1 MSQTKNPLKRP
12 SKTDKIGK
20 KLFHVGVYGILIKN
34 KKILLIKKSR
44 GAYRGMYD
52 LPGGGIEF
60 GEKIEKT
67 LKREFIEETGVVL
80 DSYLFLGNNEYF
92 CDYVNDSGEPRSL
105 HHIGLYY
112 KVTASLQAIKSDPDG
127 QDSLGAE
134 FINIEEINKIKIAP
148 IAKKMINRVIK
159 KACC

>member
-1 MSQTKNPLKRP
+1 MTNLSNER
-12 SKTDKIGK
+12 
-20 KLFHVGVYGILIKN
+20 FHVGVYGILIKD

-67 LKREFIEETGVVL
+67 LKREFVEETGIAL
-80 DSYLFLGNNEYF
+80 SSCSFLGNNEYF
-92 CDYVNDSGEPRSL
+92 CNYTNESGELRKL

-112 KVTASLQAIKSDPDG
+112 KVAASFESIKGDSDG

-134 FINIEEINKIKIAP
+134 FIDIKELDKIKIAP
-148 IAKKMINRVIK
+148 IAKKMIDKVIK
-159 KACC
+159 NI